1 MKTANSA
8 QGIIFEEPCG
18 TCPQGQSG
26 CYNCAERQAYEH
38 SLQMVQAHV
47 QLLNMLH
54 TIALRKAVY
63 YDKQE
68 IQ

>member
-1 MKTANSA
+1 MKTANA
-8 QGIIFEEPCG
+8 VHDIILEEPCG

-38 SLQMVQAHV
+38 SLKMVQAHV
-47 QLLNMLH
+47 QLLNMLQA
-54 TIALRKAVY
+54 IKLRKAVY

-68 IQ
+68 I